1 MAGESLFLIILRLTV
16 VLQIFSNSPKIFICR
31 PEFPIYESSSHFG
44 ALFTKWKHKW
54 QQQFPGAAPREAAGG
69 GGGGGRAVMVPDP
82 ALPREAGQS
91 RGSWASKVLKGKP
104 SARWWAQCPQG
115 KTCPE
120 TTFSTPAT
128 WSQTDFMSLLKA
140 SFLAGR
146 QGWEMVSAKDEGTG
160 LRQRMARRVKADLF
174 QLFSKVQNLFGNPC
188 QLTPKH
194 KTSAPDTAFHSE
206 ISLPWIDIISPKFFT
221 SWRIPF
227 WKKKNKIPFLPDNTM
242 WLYTARAYK
251 SVSPGLLQLIRA
263 KFLCFWWDVISRA
276 LVTQVVVYFRILCR
290 SESPLTVSC
299 QEVSTGL
306 TDHPNATCFLAE
318 DLPAHR
324 PWVVRWLSYVLKDSF
339 LKSTRFLW
347 EQKSPPTE
355 EPGYHMQSHF
365 VYHLWALPV
374 SC

>member
-1 MAGESLFLIILRLTV
+1 MFSKSSLIPPRYLFADPSSQSMKAAAISELYLLNENT
-16 VLQIFSNSPKIFICR
+16 NG
-31 PEFPIYESSSHFG
+31 SSSFLARRQG
-44 ALFTKWKHKW
+44 R
-54 QQQFPGAAPREAAGG
+54 QQGVGVGVGAGG
-69 GGGGGRAVMVPDP
+69 DGAGSSFAP
-82 ALPREAGQS
+82 EAGQS
-91 RGSWASKVLKGKP
+91 PGSWASKVLKGKP

-221 SWRIPF
+221 SWGIPF
-227 WKKKNKIPFLPDNTM
+227 WIKKIRFPFYLTTLCDYIPLELISPCLLACSSLYGPSSFVLGGMWFPELSLLRLSTTFGYSAGLKAPWQWTVKKWAQDSQIIPTPLVSWLRTSLP
-242 WLYTARAYK
+242 TA
-251 SVSPGLLQLIRA
+251 L
-263 KFLCFWWDVISRA
+263 
-276 LVTQVVVYFRILCR
+276 
-290 SESPLTVSC
+290 E
-299 QEVSTGL
+299 
-306 TDHPNATCFLAE
+306 
-318 DLPAHR
+318 
-324 PWVVRWLSYVLKDSF
+324 
-339 LKSTRFLW
+339 
-347 EQKSPPTE
+347 
-355 EPGYHMQSHF
+355 
-365 VYHLWALPV
+365 
-374 SC
+374 